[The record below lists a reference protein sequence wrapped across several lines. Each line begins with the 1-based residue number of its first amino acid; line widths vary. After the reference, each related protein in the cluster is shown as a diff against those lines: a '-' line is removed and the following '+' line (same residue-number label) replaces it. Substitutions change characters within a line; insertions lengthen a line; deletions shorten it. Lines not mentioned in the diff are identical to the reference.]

1 MTAVTNRM
9 IDHLACKILDD
20 LEDIREG
27 FSEFASD
34 LHTTRGVCI
43 AIQQDFHGIYGL
55 LARQER
61 HLDRLEERL
70 GLSV

>member
-1 MTAVTNRM
+1 MTGAQIKM
-9 IDHLACKILDD
+9 IYDLACKILDD

-43 AIQQDFHGIYGL
+43 AIQQDIRGIYGL
-55 LARQER
+55 LDRRER
-61 HLDRLEERL
+61 HLDRIEERL